1 MRIFKKQNDIQEKTP
16 YEQLV
21 DSGQKRI
28 NTIAL
33 ELEQKL
39 NSSWLDAKI
48 ASVIDRMLAE
58 RSLSVVSKMNDKEVQ
73 TELVRNEVKSLKNK
87 RARLEL
93 AIESIDQ
100 VLAEVDVK

>member
-1 MRIFKKQNDIQEKTP
+1 MRFFKKQNDIQEKTP

-21 DSGQKRI
+21 DSEQKRI

-39 NSSWLDAKI
+39 NSSWIDAKI
-48 ASVIDRMLAE
+48 ASVIDGMLAE

-73 TELVRNEVKSLKNK
+73 TELVRNEVRSLKNK
-87 RARLEL
+87 RRRLEM
-93 AIESIDQ
+93 AIDVIDQ
-100 VLAEVDVK
+100 ALAEVDVK